1 MNVYDRLK
9 ELNIT
14 LPKAPEPAGLY
25 ITSQVT
31 GNLLYTSGQD
41 CRAEN
46 GELPF
51 TGKVAVDITVEEGY
65 EAARLTALNCLAVI
79 EKELGDLNRV
89 TKIVKLLCFVHS
101 KDDFFEQPTV
111 MNGASQLIMD
121 VFGENGKHARTAVS
135 APSLPF
141 NIPLEIEMIVEFE

>member
-1 MNVYDRLK
+1 MNIYDRLD
-9 ELNIT
+9 ELNLT

-25 ITSQVT
+25 ITSQTT

-46 GELPF
+46 GEFPF
-51 TGKVAVDITVEEGY
+51 TGKVGVDLSVEEGY
-65 EAARLTALNCLAVI
+65 EAARLTALNCLSVI

-89 TKIVKLLCFVHS
+89 KKIVKLLCFVTS
-101 KDDFFEQPTV
+101 KDDFIEQPSV
-111 MNGASQLIMD
+111 MNGASQLLID
-121 VFGENGKHARTAVS
+121 VFGDVGKHARTAVS